1 MKKYILLLL
10 TFWLIGTGRTFAQNN
25 TKTLSECLQIALDSN
40 LAIAVAQE
48 GVAFSHEK
56 SREASSGIRPKVFAA
71 FDYRLYGNLPTQ
83 LLPADAFGGP
93 SGVYKEAEFGV
104 PHVLNLNVQASYPV
118 YNPAARA
125 AVSVARLAPL
135 SAELQVQKTREE
147 TVFAVSASYYQ
158 AQIAANQVVFLEGN
172 IRSLSRLA
180 ENMRLLKEQLLAKGT
195 DVDKIVLQRDLLLAQ
210 LTAAQAGYEQAV
222 NALKFQMGWSPES
235 VLVVPAEPD
244 SIAISAGSGAPAD
257 LLLLQ
262 QQQQTIRAETKAARA
277 ARLPVVSLYGF
288 YGYNGFGKAGDN
300 SFFKE
305 FPLSYIG
312 MQASV
317 PIYDGGL
324 TRSKLNQ
331 KAIEQKRVSQQEQ
344 LLREKYDLDL
354 RNAEINIRTNRQ
366 VLVAQDGNIR
376 LAERLFDQTQ
386 TQLREGVATI
396 ADVLQAENTV
406 REAQNNYLSALVKLR
421 ISELERLRAAGLL
434 LNHTH

>member
-1 MKKYILLLL
+1 MKKHILLLL
-10 TFWLIGTGRTFAQNN
+10 TFWLVGTGQTFAQNN
-25 TKTLSECLQIALDSN
+25 AKTLSECLRIALDSN
-40 LAIAVAQE
+40 LAIAVARE

-56 SREASSGIRPKVFAA
+56 SREASSSIRPKVFAA

-104 PHVLNLNVQASYPV
+104 PHVLNLNVQANYPV

-125 AVSVARLAPL
+125 AVSIARLAPL
-135 SAELQVQKTREE
+135 TAELQVQKTREE
-147 TVFAVSASYYQ
+147 TVFAVSTSYYQ
-158 AQIAANQVVFLEGN
+158 AQIAANQVLFLEGN
-172 IRSLSRLA
+172 IRNLARLA

-244 SIAISAGSGAPAD
+244 SIAINAGSGAPAD

-262 QQQQTIRAETKAARA
+262 QQQQIIHAETKAARA

-300 SFFKE
+300 SFIKE

-331 KAIEQKRVSQQEQ
+331 KTIEQKRVSQQEQ

-366 VLVAQDGNIR
+366 VLVAQGGNIR

-434 LNHTH
+434 PRE

>member
-1 MKKYILLLL
+1 MKKYILCLFA
-10 TFWLIGTGRTFAQNN
+10 FWLIGTGQIFAQNN
-25 TKTLSECLQIALDSN
+25 AKTLSECLRIAMDSN
-40 LAIAVAQE
+40 LSIAVARE
-48 GVAFSHEK
+48 GIAFSREK
-56 SREASSGIRPKVFAA
+56 SKEASSSIRPKAFAA

-104 PHVLNLNVQASYPV
+104 PHVLNLNVQANYPL
-118 YNPAARA
+118 YNPVARA
-125 AVSVARLAPL
+125 AVSVARLATL
-135 SAELQVQKTREE
+135 TAELQVLKTREE
-147 TVFAVSASYYQ
+147 TAYAVSATYYQ
-158 AQIAANQVVFLEGN
+158 AQVAANQVLFLEGN
-172 IRSLSRLA
+172 IRNLSRLA

-195 DVDKIVLQRDLLLAQ
+195 DVDKIVLQRDLLFAQ
-210 LTAAQAGYEQAV
+210 LTAAKAGYEQAV

-262 QQQQTIRAETKAARA
+262 QQQQTIRAETKTARA

-366 VLVAQDGNIR
+366 ILVAQDGNIR

-396 ADVLQAENTV
+396 ADVLQSENSL

-421 ISELERLRAAGLL
+421 VSELERLRAAGMLPY
-434 LNHTH
+434 

>member
-10 TFWLIGTGRTFAQNN
+10 AFWLVGRGQNFAQNN
-25 TKTLSECLQIALDSN
+25 TKTLSECLQIAMDSN
-40 LAIAVAQE
+40 LSIAVARE

-56 SREASSGIRPKVFAA
+56 SREASSTIRPKIFTA

-104 PHVLNLNVQASYPV
+104 PHILNLNVQANYPL

-125 AVSVARLAPL
+125 AVSVARLGAL
-135 SAELQVQKTREE
+135 SAELQVLKTREE
-147 TVFAVSASYYQ
+147 TAYAVSATYYQ
-158 AQIAANQVVFLEGN
+158 AQVAANQVLFLEGN
-172 IRSLSRLA
+172 IRNLARLA

-195 DVDKIVLQRDLLLAQ
+195 DVDKIVLQHDLLLAQ

-235 VLVVPAEPD
+235 TLVVPAEPD
-244 SIAISAGSGAPAD
+244 SMAIGSGSGAPAD

-324 TRSKLNQ
+324 TRSRLNQ

-396 ADVLQAENTV
+396 ADVLQSENSL

-434 LNHTH
+434 PIE